1 MNWWETTVVI
11 GAGVLTLYNLID
23 KIVNTVKATKNPI
36 DDLKRRVEELER
48 KNEEI
53 YPKYDKKILEIESGN
68 RVTQKALLE
77 LLKHSIDGNN
87 IDGLKDAEKELA
99 QFLIN
104 K

>member
-48 KNEEI
+48 KNAEI

-87 IDGLKDAEKELA
+87 IDGLKEAEKRLSD
-99 QFLIN
+99 FLIE